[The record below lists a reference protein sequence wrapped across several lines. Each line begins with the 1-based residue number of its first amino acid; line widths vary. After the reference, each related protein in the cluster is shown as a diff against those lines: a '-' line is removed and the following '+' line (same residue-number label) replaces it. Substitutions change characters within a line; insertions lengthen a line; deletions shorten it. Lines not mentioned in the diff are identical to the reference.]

1 MLSTVRSGAGRTAAI
16 ALVGVLLAAGCG
28 SPQSTNESPSGEAAD
43 AEPVQVG
50 LVYSQ
55 SGPLQAYGEQYIA
68 GFEAGLDFATDG
80 TGEVDGRPI
89 EVTERDDTGDPA
101 KAVSE
106 ATDLI
111 GQGYQILAGST
122 SSGVALQVAPL
133 AEQNEVL
140 FISGPAAT
148 DGITGIN
155 DYTFRSGRQTYQDVL
170 TSASFIGDPAG
181 QTVLVFAQDNA
192 FGQANVAAVTAV
204 LGGAGATVEPLLVPE
219 TATDITTFAAQAA
232 SRTADLVFVAWAGTT
247 AGVMWQSLD
256 QQGVFDASTVVT
268 GLDIEA
274 SYPIFGTTA
283 PKISFLSHYFGGA
296 TDNETATA
304 MKELLEGT
312 DQSAGLFVNDGFV
325 AAQMVVRAI
334 AEGGD
339 DVDAMVAA
347 TEGWQFE
354 GPKGDME
361 IRAEDHAMLQPMFQV
376 TLEVDGD
383 TFTPS
388 LVETLAPEDVAPP
401 VATG

>member
-1 MLSTVRSGAGRTAAI
+1 
-16 ALVGVLLAAGCG
+16 VLFTAGCG
-28 SPQSTNESPSGEAAD
+28 SPQATNDAEGEASGA
-43 AEPVQVG
+43 AEPVRVG

-68 GFEAGLDFATDG
+68 GFEAGLDVATDG

-89 EVTERDDTGDPA
+89 EVTERDDAGDPA

-133 AEQNEVL
+133 AEQNQVL

-170 TSASFIGDPAG
+170 TAASFIGDPAG

-204 LGGAGATVEPLLVPE
+204 LGGEGATVQPLLVPE
-219 TATDITTFAAQAA
+219 SATDIAPFAAQAA
-232 SRTADLVFVAWAGTT
+232 SVAADLVFVAWAGTT

-256 QQGVFDASTVVT
+256 QQGVFDTSTVVT

-274 SYPIFGTTA
+274 SYPIFGSTA
-283 PKISFLSHYFGGA
+283 PRISFLSHYFGAA

-304 MKELLEGT
+304 MKEALEATGQ
-312 DQSAGLFVNDGFV
+312 DAGLFVNDGFV
-325 AAQMVVRAI
+325 AAQMIVHAI

-339 DVDAMVAA
+339 DVDGMVEAL
-347 TEGWQFE
+347 EGWQFE

-361 IRAEDHAMLQPMFQV
+361 IRAEDHATLQPMFQV
-376 TLEVDGD
+376 TLEVDGE
-383 TFTPS
+383 TFTPTV
-388 LVETLAPEDVAPP
+388 VETLAPEDVAPP

>member
-219 TATDITTFAAQAA
+219 TATDITTF
-232 SRTADLVFVAWAGTT
+232 RRRPHRVPL
-247 AGVMWQSLD
+247 
-256 QQGVFDASTVVT
+256 
-268 GLDIEA
+268 
-274 SYPIFGTTA
+274 
-283 PKISFLSHYFGGA
+283 ISSSSPGP
-296 TDNETATA
+296 
-304 MKELLEGT
+304 
-312 DQSAGLFVNDGFV
+312 
-325 AAQMVVRAI
+325 VRRPA
-334 AEGGD
+334 
-339 DVDAMVAA
+339 
-347 TEGWQFE
+347 
-354 GPKGDME
+354 
-361 IRAEDHAMLQPMFQV
+361 
-376 TLEVDGD
+376 
-383 TFTPS
+383 
-388 LVETLAPEDVAPP
+388 
-401 VATG
+401 